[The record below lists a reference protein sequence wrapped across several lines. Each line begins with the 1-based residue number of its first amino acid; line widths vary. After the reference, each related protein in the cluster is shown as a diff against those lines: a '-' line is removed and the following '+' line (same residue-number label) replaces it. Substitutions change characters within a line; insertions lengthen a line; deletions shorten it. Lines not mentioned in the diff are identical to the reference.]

1 MAGQDT
7 PRGSV
12 TRLHGLDAY
21 VTEPADGR
29 PIRGVIVIVSDAYGW
44 EFPNSRLLADRY
56 ADKGGYRV
64 LLPDFFDGED
74 LALPPFFFEPHWPS
88 LTRLSHRVG
97 HACPAWLVESL
108 RVMMGSGNIL
118 SRAYAALWVAY
129 AFIPFVVSQQLL
141 GDAYSTVA
149 TFFSAVR
156 AGPEASRGLPVFAAG
171 FSWGARQAVL
181 LAAGSEGPGGRP
193 LVDAVFAGHPA
204 SNLGVPADV
213 ERAAAPV
220 SFAVGDRDHA
230 VSGDLLARLEA
241 AAKAVGGEV
250 RVYGGV
256 GNGFCVGA
264 DLAARDAG
272 EAAEDAQ
279 EQAIAW
285 FDAHAK

>member
-29 PIRGVIVIVSDAYGW
+29 PIRGVVVIVSDAYGW

-64 LLPDFFDGED
+64 LLPDFFDG
-74 LALPPFFFEPHWPS
+74 
-88 LTRLSHRVG
+88 
-97 HACPAWLVESL
+97 HACPTWMVESL

-181 LAAGSEGPGGRP
+181 LAGGSEGPGGRP

-204 SNLGVPADV
+204 SNLDVPADV

-220 SFAVGDRDHA
+220 SFAVGDHDHA
-230 VSGDLLARLEA
+230 VSGDVLARLEA
-241 AAKAVGGEV
+241 AAKAMGGEL